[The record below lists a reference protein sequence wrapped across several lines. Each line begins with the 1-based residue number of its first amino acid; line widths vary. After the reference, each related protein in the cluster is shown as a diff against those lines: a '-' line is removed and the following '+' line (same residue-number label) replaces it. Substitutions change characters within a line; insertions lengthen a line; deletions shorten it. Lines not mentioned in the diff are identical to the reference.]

1 MFFTSFKEIN
11 KWRRDVNRLLSK
23 VINRLRK
30 ELDKL
35 LSKVKKG

>member
-11 KWRRDVNRLLSK
+11 RWRRDVNRLLSK

-35 LSKVKKG
+35 LSKAKKG